1 MCACPTA
8 CTSTR
13 APFRC
18 RSSISATR
26 AGLLRGWERDACRT
40 AARLGARPAPECHA
54 AEQTSLAGSRIT
66 RARFGSEGG
75 HRLFRSPALRK
86 GGPQAALGRRKKAG
100 IPRALSKRRMPAYK
114 VRGRALL
121 NALTYAEEDK
131 GKRVAARKESRHPG
145 IPPRRVSGPPKALDG
160 AERPRPQWPQ
170 KGRCRF
176 GPLPEEQWLL

>member
-1 MCACPTA
+1 M
-8 CTSTR
+8 
-13 APFRC
+13 
-18 RSSISATR
+18 SIVHQ
-26 AGLLRGWERDACRT
+26 RDACRT

-160 AERPRPQWPQ
+160 AERPRPQWPN
-170 KGRCRF
+170 R
-176 GPLPEEQWLL
+176 PLPFWPAPRGTMVTIVFEFPCRHRRSVVTSSHFLSNA